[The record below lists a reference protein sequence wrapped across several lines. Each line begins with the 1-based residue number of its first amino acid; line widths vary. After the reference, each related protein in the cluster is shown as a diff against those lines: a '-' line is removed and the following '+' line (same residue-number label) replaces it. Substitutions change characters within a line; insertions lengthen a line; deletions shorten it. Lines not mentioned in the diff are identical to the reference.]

1 MASYRNCL
9 QRHLHCTAARCL
21 MLTASEEHRP
31 QPETLSEG
39 AAVLKLMLRE
49 NSNTAAQSELFHL
62 KRGVFR
68 NSHLS

>member
-1 MASYRNCL
+1 
-9 QRHLHCTAARCL
+9 

-39 AAVLKLMLRE
+39 AAVLKLRLMLKE